1 MDSMYQVAIEE
12 MVDKVPH
19 QFKLLL
25 KPVISLIRNAQA
37 FAAADVNKDGQI
49 SFAEFR
55 DWALQDPTMTAW
67 LEALGSVF

>member
-1 MDSMYQVAIEE
+1 
-12 MVDKVPH
+12 
-19 QFKLLL
+19 
-25 KPVISLIRNAQA
+25 VISLARNAQA